1 MSLIASMRGCW
12 LPLWLGAAALLA
24 AAATGHGQTFACAED
39 TAGQLSEQ
47 AGVRCRCVHVPEG
60 AITGRAAGYAWDCGI
75 LRDRRNQLVPATP
88 EVYPVPPIDAVVV
101 DPTRTPDLGS
111 IRP

>member
-1 MSLIASMRGCW
+1 MSLVASMRGRC
-12 LPLWLGAAALLA
+12 LPLWLAAAALLGS
-24 AAATGHGQTFACAED
+24 AATGHGQTFGCTKG

-47 AGVRCRCVHVPEG
+47 AGVRCRCVQVPEG
-60 AITGRAAGYAWDCGI
+60 AITGTAAGYAWDCGI

-101 DPTRTPDLGS
+101 DPARTPHLGTL
-111 IRP
+111 RP